1 MDLTG
6 INIMDLAEGFVV
18 VTSVAVFIAGC
29 GFYLVSLR
37 RDRT

>member
-18 VTSVAVFIAGC
+18 ATSVAVFIAGC
-29 GFYLVSLR
+29 ASYLWCLR